1 MQLSRLPPALLL
13 GLGLTAALSCR
24 TRPCLSV
31 LPPDV
36 GPCLSVAEPDEP
48 PDIGADEAAGE
59 EGGEEDGESG
69 EDGVGDSGDESVE
82 EDQPDDEAPELADV
96 SIERVLQSGALPN
109 DVVAR
114 LRQRQ

>member
-1 MQLSRLPPALLL
+1 MQLSRLPTALLL

-36 GPCLSVAEPDEP
+36 GPCLSVAEPDAP
-48 PDIGADEAAGE
+48 PDMGADEAVGE
-59 EGGEEDGESG
+59 EGGEEGG
-69 EDGVGDSGDESVE
+69 EDGVGDGGDGPVE
-82 EDQPDDEAPELADV
+82 EDQPDDEAPELADA
-96 SIERVLQSGALPN
+96 SIERVLQSGALPT

-114 LRQRQ
+114 LRQRHP